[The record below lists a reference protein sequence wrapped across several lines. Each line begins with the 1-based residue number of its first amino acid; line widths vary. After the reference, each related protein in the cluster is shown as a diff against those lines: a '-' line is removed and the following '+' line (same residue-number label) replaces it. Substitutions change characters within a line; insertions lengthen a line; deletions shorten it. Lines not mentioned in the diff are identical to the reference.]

1 MKTLYIKQKIFSLG
15 GKFTVKDENQEDVY
29 YIEGS
34 LMKIPKSYS
43 IKNAGMDEVALI
55 TKKMFSFMPTF
66 FVETVGQEDVTIKKE
81 FTFFKPKYTIN
92 AIGIDVQGNWWDM
105 NFKVVQN
112 GEVIGVVDK
121 KWFTWGDSYQIQIM
135 KEETESLIIAI
146 VVAIDCVN
154 ATQATTN
161 SSV

>member
-15 GKFTVKDENQEDVY
+15 GKFTVKDVNEVDVY

-43 IKNAGMDEVALI
+43 IKNAEMDKVALI
-55 TKKMFSFMPTF
+55 TKKMFSLMPTF

-135 KEETESLIIAI
+135 KEETESLIIAL
-146 VVAIDCVN
+146 VVAIDCAK
-154 ATQATTN
+154 ATQAATN
-161 SSV
+161 SSI

>member
-15 GKFTVKDENQEDVY
+15 GKFTVKDENEQDVY

-43 IKNAGMDEVALI
+43 VKNTDLDEVALI
-55 TKKMFSFMPTF
+55 TKKVFSFLPTF
-66 FVETVGQEDVTIKKE
+66 FVETVGQQMVTIKKE

-92 AIGIDVQGNWWDM
+92 AIGIEVQGNWWDM
-105 NFKVVQN
+105 NFEVLQK

-121 KWFTWGDSYQIQIM
+121 KWFTWGDSYQIQVM
-135 KEETESLIIAI
+135 NEEMESLIVAL
-146 VVAIDCVN
+146 VVAIDCAK
-154 ATQATTN
+154 ATQAAAN
-161 SSV
+161 SSM